1 MKRWGAGG
9 LALLSGVLIPLGLAP
24 FSWTLAGLVAPA
36 CLFLALEG
44 ATPRQALGL
53 AYLSGLGRYGLGVS
67 WVYVSIQQHGGAS
80 PALAGALV
88 VVFVA
93 FLALLP
99 AAFGALYAA
108 LAPRHGLGRGSAFV
122 LAWLGLEAFL
132 GVFLTGFPWLRLGY
146 TQEGSALAGYAPLLG
161 VLGVACLILLVSISP
176 TTYVR
181 DQFPQFIV
189 GVDTV
194 RTHQFDQSGLADH
207 LHDLGG

>member
-24 FSWTLAGLVAPA
+24 FSWTLAGLAAPV

-44 ATPRQALGL
+44 ASPRQALGL

-88 VVFVA
+88 ALFVA

-108 LAPRHGLGRGSAFV
+108 LAPREALGRGSAFV

-146 TQEGSALAGYAPLLG
+146 TQEASALAGYAPLLAALG
-161 VLGVACLILLVSISP
+161 GVA
-176 TTYVR
+176 
-181 DQFPQFIV
+181 
-189 GVDTV
+189 
-194 RTHQFDQSGLADH
+194 
-207 LHDLGG
+207 